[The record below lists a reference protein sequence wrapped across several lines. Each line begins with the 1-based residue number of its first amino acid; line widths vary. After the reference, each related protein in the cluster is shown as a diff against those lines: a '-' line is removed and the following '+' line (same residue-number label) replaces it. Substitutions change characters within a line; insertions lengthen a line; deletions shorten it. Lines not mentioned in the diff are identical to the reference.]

1 MEILSDFSIFW
12 LLPLGVIA
20 FGIAFW
26 LYSKNQWIQSL
37 SAKQKWGMLTLRSVA
52 IFLLLVLILGITIKN
67 KSLVEE
73 PPVIITIYDNSSS
86 MLNYSDSSKLK
97 SRISEFRSALEDES
111 EGEFEF
117 FNIRT
122 GQEVSYEDN
131 LDFKDGY
138 TDLSGAFL
146 RIKEDFYNRNIGG
159 IILVSDGN
167 YNKGAHPVY
176 AAENISLT
184 PTFSLYVGDTIKKR
198 DQFVKNIS
206 SNQVAFLNNKFPVQI
221 DVEAYR
227 FGGVST
233 ELSVF
238 KNGKKITTEK
248 INYKKGSQDFKQV
261 DLMLDADEVG
271 THIYTV
277 RLTNE
282 SNEFNYKNNSKTFYI
297 EVIDSRSK
305 VLLLASAPHP
315 DVSAIKQELEKN
327 ENLEISSE
335 LISEWKG
342 ELNKVD
348 LLVLHDAQ
356 DLSAEQLNKIE
367 RSGISKLV
375 IIGSKISN
383 ADLKSLG
390 IKITLPAGKK
400 RDENQ
405 AYLNDGFS
413 SFEISEDL
421 KEEFN
426 YFPPLNSP
434 FGTIKTGQGNVFLY
448 QRTGTIRKKDPL
460 VVFGEENKA
469 KYGVVLGEGIWRW
482 RVNDYARHQNHERF
496 NELISKWTQYLMVKR
511 DNSPL
516 KISLPERFSET
527 EEITLNATYLN
538 DALDPIKN
546 ARLSFVLT
554 KEDGTSSNH
563 VFASLGTGYKLE
575 LGKLKRGK
583 YNWLCTSEFNGKK
596 HSRKG
601 SFIVEENSIEQIYS
615 NSDIQ
620 VLRQLALRTNGS
632 VHSLANYKDLIKAI
646 NQRGDIATLSQEKI
660 TFNGLIDLKWIFFLF
675 FISIGLEWFLRRYLG
690 AY

>member
-37 SAKQKWGMLTLRSVA
+37 SAKQKWGMFTLRSVA

-97 SRISEFRSALEDES
+97 TRIAEFKTALEEES
-111 EGEFEF
+111 EGGFEF
-117 FNIRT
+117 VTIRT
-122 GQEVSYEDN
+122 GQEVSYDGN

-138 TDLSGAFL
+138 SNLSSAFL

-159 IILVSDGN
+159 IVLVSDGN

-221 DVEAYR
+221 DIEAFR
-227 FGGVST
+227 FSGVST
-233 ELSVF
+233 ELSVH
-238 KNGKKITTEK
+238 KNGKKISTQK
-248 INYKKGSQDFKQV
+248 VNYNKEIQDFKQV

-277 RLTNE
+277 KLTNE

-342 ELNKVD
+342 ELDKVD
-348 LLVLHDAQ
+348 LVVLHDAH
-356 DLSAEQLNKIE
+356 DLSTEQLNKIE
-367 RSGISKLV
+367 RSGVSKLV

-383 ADLKSLG
+383 TDLKNLG
-390 IKITLPAGKK
+390 IKLALPTGKK
-400 RDENQ
+400 SDENQ
-405 AYLNDGFS
+405 AYINDGFS

-426 YFPPLNSP
+426 FFPPLNCP
-434 FGTIKTGQGNVFLY
+434 FGTIKIGQGDVFLY
-448 QRTGTIRKKDPL
+448 QRTGAIRKKDPMI
-460 VVFGEENKA
+460 VFGDDNKA
-469 KYGVVLGEGIWRW
+469 RYGVILGEGIWRW
-482 RVNDYARHQNHERF
+482 RINDFSRHQSHDLF
-496 NELISKWTQYLMVKR
+496 HELISKSTQYLMVKR

-516 KISLPERFSET
+516 KISLPERFSES

-583 YNWLCTSEFNGKK
+583 YSWVCRSEFNGKK

-615 NSDIQ
+615 NTDIQ
-620 VLRQLALRTNGS
+620 VLNQLAMQTNGS
-632 VHSLANYKDLIKAI
+632 VHSLVKYEDLIEEIK
-646 NQRGDIATLSQEKI
+646 QRGDITTFSQEQI

-675 FISIGLEWFLRRYLG
+675 FLAIVLEWFLRRYLG